1 MELKSYIIG
10 ISGASGSGKSTF
22 AENLAQKFPKG
33 TVLIIAQDAY
43 YKELTDMS
51 LEEKSNQNFDHPDS
65 LDFKLLKEHLNDLKK
80 GTKIHQPIYDFNTH
94 SRTQNTTPINAHKI
108 IIVEGTLLLSQKLIY
123 KDFDCKIFVKLEEQ
137 NCLERRINRDI
148 SERGRSKEDILK
160 QYNATVKPMYDKF
173 IAPSESNADLVV
185 PGLNNELQIEYMHN
199 VILKKLNH

>member
-65 LDFKLLKEHLNDLKK
+65 LDFN
-80 GTKIHQPIYDFNTH
+80 Y
-94 SRTQNTTPINAHKI
+94 
-108 IIVEGTLLLSQKLIY
+108 
-123 KDFDCKIFVKLEEQ
+123 
-137 NCLERRINRDI
+137 
-148 SERGRSKEDILK
+148 SKNI
-160 QYNATVKPMYDKF
+160 
-173 IAPSESNADLVV
+173 
-185 PGLNNELQIEYMHN
+185 
-199 VILKKLNH
+199 